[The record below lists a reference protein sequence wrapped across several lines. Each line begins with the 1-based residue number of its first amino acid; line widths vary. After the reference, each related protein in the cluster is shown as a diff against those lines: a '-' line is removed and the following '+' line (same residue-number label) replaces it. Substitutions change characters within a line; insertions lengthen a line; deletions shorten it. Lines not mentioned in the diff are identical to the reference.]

1 MVVLTWSNEGLSQQV
16 WDSLRVEQS
25 GAGAGAVDCLGS
37 RCRCGGA
44 VRAQNA
50 VGLSPFTE
58 RRGALGGGGRVPG
71 VGTSLQGDRGNA
83 RCVGKVGPVG
93 SASSSWMIVTRRSV
107 SGGWAR
113 GRLPPRMTTC
123 ESGESG
129 GEARGGCIERAE
141 AGVGTS
147 S

>member
-58 RRGALGGGGRVPG
+58 RRGALGGGGC
-71 VGTSLQGDRGNA
+71 Q
-83 RCVGKVGPVG
+83 G
-93 SASSSWMIVTRRSV
+93 SAPPSRVIVVMRGAWGRWAQ
-107 SGGWAR
+107 SGQRLLR
-113 GRLPPRMTTC
+113 G
-123 ESGESG
+123 
-129 GEARGGCIERAE
+129 
-141 AGVGTS
+141 
-147 S
+147 

>member
-58 RRGALGGGGRVPG
+58 RRGALGGGREC
-71 VGTSLQGDRGNA
+71 Q
-83 RCVGKVGPVG
+83 G
-93 SASSSWMIVTRRSV
+93 SAPPSRVIVVMRGAWGRWAQ
-107 SGGWAR
+107 SGQRLLR
-113 GRLPPRMTTC
+113 G
-123 ESGESG
+123 
-129 GEARGGCIERAE
+129 
-141 AGVGTS
+141 
-147 S
+147 

>member
-58 RRGALGGGGRVPG
+58 RRGAFGGGSAPPSRVIVVMRGAWGRWAQSG
-71 VGTSLQGDRGNA
+71 QRLLRG
-83 RCVGKVGPVG
+83 
-93 SASSSWMIVTRRSV
+93 
-107 SGGWAR
+107 
-113 GRLPPRMTTC
+113 
-123 ESGESG
+123 
-129 GEARGGCIERAE
+129 
-141 AGVGTS
+141 
-147 S
+147 